1 MGKLE
6 CNMKGKEL
14 AYFGFIM
21 DPIYRICR
29 DPEEGG
35 GVGGVV
41 GNTCKSRERMSKPK
55 CWPLTHKNRHN

>member
-1 MGKLE
+1 MYFLMGKLE

-21 DPIYRICR
+21 DPIHRICR

-35 GVGGVV
+35 GGVLGVWLGTLAKVGSV
-41 GNTCKSRERMSKPK
+41 
-55 CWPLTHKNRHN
+55 